1 MEMVGSTHHI
11 IFCIFL
17 AFSFLG
23 ILRYHIILW
32 NFSEFS
38 FLCILCTTP
47 PLLLW
52 KNGKDIDPDDL
63 TIKELE
69 FFQKELSY
77 FSEEFKSHI
86 KYLEKL

>member
-1 MEMVGSTHHI
+1 METKNEYSI
-11 IFCIFL
+11 KI
-17 AFSFLG
+17 SG
-23 ILRYHIILW
+23 I
-32 NFSEFS
+32 NSEWANYR
-38 FLCILCTTP
+38 
-47 PLLLW
+47 LW
-52 KNGKDIDPDDL
+52 KNEQDIDSDDL